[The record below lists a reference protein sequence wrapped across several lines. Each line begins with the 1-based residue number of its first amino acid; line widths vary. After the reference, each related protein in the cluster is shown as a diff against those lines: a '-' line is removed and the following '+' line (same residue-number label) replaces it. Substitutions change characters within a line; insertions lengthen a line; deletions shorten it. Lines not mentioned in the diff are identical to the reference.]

1 MQLTHIWKQKGQNI
15 EAEGTGDVIGFIE
28 SISLSNDG
36 KRFIIGAP
44 RNDSDTGDTN
54 DNRGH
59 ARIFEWNGLQWEQIG
74 QDIDGENSGEW
85 SGRGSAISG
94 NGNRVAIGSI
104 YSNNN
109 KGKVRVFEYNGTN
122 WEQIGENFI
131 GNSDDDRLGFD
142 VSLSY
147 DGNIVSFSAHYNL
160 SNAYKGL
167 VYVYKWNG
175 TEWEKLGQDLEGDFF
190 AERMGYNTSLS
201 DDGKRLCI
209 KSVGNGGNFGK
220 TQVFEYNGTEWV
232 QLGSNIDN
240 LIAGRNI
247 SDLSGDG
254 NSLIVSTPD
263 YENKKG
269 IARVFRWDGSEW
281 IQLGNNFIGENDND
295 LLGYDSKISYNGQRI
310 VIGIDYFSSDNLS
323 NNGKLIVYDWNGT
336 SWEEVGNSI
345 YGISD
350 SMFTGGSVEISGD
363 GNTILDGG
371 YGFNNFTGLSRIFE
385 YTKIISSLTEEII
398 YLEPNEEI
406 GGSSRNKYF
415 NSLKPFLDL
424 SKKIIVPSS
433 SFNEN
438 LLNRKLTEVIF
449 SSESSSYT
457 PSVDNDVYVIMENDN
472 DEITFLLENENTLRI
487 VRDSETQYSVYENGS
502 ETPSYNQTTGD
513 SGLFEG
519 FEWKVGS
526 LFGSLLPNDI
536 ICFASNEVVHT
547 DQGDVLIKD
556 IKEGEHSI
564 RGMTIK
570 KLSKNRCKRSKMV
583 LIQKDAFGPNVPN
596 KDTKISLDHKIFY
609 GGKMRPV
616 HRLLHKNGLSLIES
630 RKQVVYNIMLSNYS
644 WMKVNNM
651 VAETLYPK

>member
-15 EAEGTGDVIGFIE
+15 EAEGTGDRIGYFE
-28 SISLSNDG
+28 AISLSNDG

-44 RNDSDTGDTN
+44 RNDSDTDDTN

-74 QDIDGENSGEW
+74 QDIDGENSGEE

-94 NGNRVAIGSI
+94 NGNRVVIGSI
-104 YSNNN
+104 YHDSN

-131 GNSDDDRLGFD
+131 GVGDNEYLGTD

-147 DGNIVSFSAHYNL
+147 DGNIVSFSAYHNS

-175 TEWEKLGQDLEGDFF
+175 TEWEKLGKTLEGGFF
-190 AERMGYNTSLS
+190 GERMGYNTSLS

-209 KSVGNGGNFGK
+209 KSIGYGGDLGK

-232 QLGSNIDN
+232 QIGSNIDN
-240 LIAGRNI
+240 LKSGRNI
-247 SDLSGDG
+247 ADLSGDG
-254 NSLIVSTPD
+254 NSLIVSMPD

-269 IARVFRWDGSEW
+269 IARVFRWDGTEW
-281 IQLGNNFIGENDND
+281 IQLGNNFIGDNDND

-310 VIGIDYFSSDNLS
+310 IIGIDGFSSDNLT
-323 NNGKLIVYDWNGT
+323 NNGKFTVYDWNGT

-345 YGISD
+345 YGTSD

-363 GNTILDGG
+363 GNTVLDGG
-371 YGFNNFTGLSRIFE
+371 YGFNNFTGLSRVFE

-406 GGSSRNKYF
+406 GTSTRNKYF

-424 SKKIIVPSS
+424 SKKILVPSS

-487 VRDSETQYSVYENGS
+487 VRDSETQYSIYENGS

-536 ICFASNEVVHT
+536 ICFALDEVVHT
-547 DQGDVLIKD
+547 DQGDVLIQD

-596 KDTKISLDHKIFY
+596 KDTKITLDHKIFY

-630 RKQVVYNIMLSNYS
+630 KKQIVYNIMLSNYS

-651 VAETLYPK
+651 VVETLYPK